1 MSSKWKFS
9 WLSCNADLN
18 SGIATLF
25 TANSDIT
32 SLTYGMVS
40 LNTLNSSTSSTVA
53 QMINLRDCTAIQTIS
68 FPNLVSATGTFFY
81 FTGCTALT
89 SASFPE
95 LTNTFIG
102 TPYFGTASFA
112 ISNNPSLTSIS
123 LPKWIPDPAAG
134 YACDF
139 TNNSLNQA
147 TVDQILSRF
156 VANAACVSNII
167 ALHLGSNSS
176 PSASG
181 LVDKG
186 ILIGR
191 GCTVLT
197 N

>member
-1 MSSKWKFS
+1 MSSKWKFN
-9 WLSCNADLN
+9 WNSCSSDLN
-18 SGIATLF
+18 KGIATLF
-25 TANSDIT
+25 TADSSLT
-32 SLTYGMVS
+32 SLTYRMVE
-40 LNTLNSSTSSTVA
+40 LDTLNATTASTVA
-53 QMINLRDCTAIQTIS
+53 QMINLRDCTAIQTVS

-81 FTGCTALT
+81 FTGCTSLT
-89 SASFPE
+89 SVSFPE

-123 LPKWIPDPAAG
+123 LPKWIPDPTAG

-139 TNNSLNQA
+139 TNNALDQS

-156 VANAACVSNII
+156 VANPACVSNIL
-167 ALHLGSNSS
+167 ALHLGANSS